1 MSSVPMVSPRAFTE
15 PGAIRHTRSVGAAPT
30 QAVRIVLLN
39 DNRLFA
45 TALNARVEQDPR
57 FEIVGSASDGA
68 EAARLVDEV
77 RPDVVLIDAGVPGN
91 DPLVATRLIMRG
103 AATPRVVIMAGPD
116 DELDAVEAHDAG
128 ASAFLQKPR
137 SAADL
142 LETLELAAILS
153 QVRLPQAESDE
164 P

>member
-1 MSSVPMVSPRAFTE
+1 MPSDILGP
-15 PGAIRHTRSVGAAPT
+15 VGAAPA

-45 TALNARVEQDPR
+45 TALRARVEQDPR
-57 FEIVGSASDGA
+57 FEIVGSASDGP

-77 RPDVVLIDAGVPGN
+77 QPDLVLIDAGVPGN

-103 AATPRVVIMAGPD
+103 DATPRIVIMADPD
-116 DELDAVEAHDAG
+116 DEFDAVEAHDAG
-128 ASAFLQKPR
+128 ATAFLQKPR

-142 LETLELAAILS
+142 LETLELAAILA
-153 QVRLPQAESDE
+153 QVRISQAESDE

>member
-1 MSSVPMVSPRAFTE
+1 MVSEAWLHR
-15 PGAIRHTRSVGAAPT
+15 PGNDPTYSNAVGAAPT

-39 DNRLFA
+39 DNCLFA
-45 TALNARVEQDPR
+45 TALQARVERDPR
-57 FEIVGSASDGA
+57 FEIVGVASDCG
-68 EAARLVDEV
+68 EAARVVDEA
-77 RPDVVLIDAGVPGN
+77 RPDVVLIDAGLPRD

-103 AATPRVVIMAGPD
+103 DATPRIVIMADPD

-142 LETLELAAILS
+142 LETLELAAILA
-153 QVRLPQAESDE
+153 QVQVPQAESDE
-164 P
+164 R

>member
-1 MSSVPMVSPRAFTE
+1 M
-15 PGAIRHTRSVGAAPT
+15 GAAPA

-45 TALNARVEQDPR
+45 TALNARVAQDSR
-57 FEIVGSASDGA
+57 FEIVGSAADGA

-137 SAADL
+137 SAGDL
-142 LETLELAAILS
+142 LETLELAAILA
-153 QVRLPQAESDE
+153 QVRLSQAESDE

>member
-1 MSSVPMVSPRAFTE
+1 
-15 PGAIRHTRSVGAAPT
+15 VGAAPA

-39 DNRLFA
+39 DNRLFT
-45 TALNARVEQDPR
+45 TALQARVELDPR
-57 FEIVGSASDGA
+57 FEIVGSASDGT

-137 SAADL
+137 LAGDL
-142 LETLELAAILS
+142 LETLELAAILA

>member
-1 MSSVPMVSPRAFTE
+1 MRA
-15 PGAIRHTRSVGAAPT
+15 PSDILGPVGAAPA

-45 TALNARVEQDPR
+45 TALHARVEQDPR
-57 FEIVGSASDGA
+57 FEIVGLAADGL

-77 RPDVVLIDAGVPGN
+77 KPDVVLIDAGVPGN

-103 AATPRVVIMAGPD
+103 AATPRVVIMADPD

-137 SAADL
+137 SVADL
-142 LETLELAAILS
+142 LETLELAAILA
-153 QVRLPQAESDE
+153 QVRVPQAESDE

>member
-1 MSSVPMVSPRAFTE
+1 M
-15 PGAIRHTRSVGAAPT
+15 GAAPA

-45 TALNARVEQDPR
+45 TALHARVDQDPR
-57 FEIVGSASDGA
+57 FEIVGLAADSD

-77 RPDVVLIDAGVPGN
+77 KPDIVLIDAGVRGN
-91 DPLVATRLIMRG
+91 DPLVATRLIMG
-103 AATPRVVIMAGPD
+103 GDATPRVVIMADPD

-142 LETLELAAILS
+142 LETLELAAILA
-153 QVRLPQAESDE
+153 QARIDPAKSDE

>member
-1 MSSVPMVSPRAFTE
+1 M
-15 PGAIRHTRSVGAAPT
+15 GAAPA

-57 FEIVGSASDGA
+57 FEIVGLASDGT

-77 RPDVVLIDAGVPGN
+77 RPDVVLIDAGMRGN
-91 DPLVATRLIMRG
+91 DPVGATRLIVRG
-103 AATPRVVIMAGPD
+103 EATPRVVIMADAND
-116 DELDAVEAHDAG
+116 DLDAAEARDAG

-142 LETLELAAILS
+142 LETLELAAILA
-153 QVRLPQAESDE
+153 QVRLPLAESDE

>member
-1 MSSVPMVSPRAFTE
+1 VVPSQTQAPSDILGR
-15 PGAIRHTRSVGAAPT
+15 VGAAPT

-45 TALNARVEQDPR
+45 TALSARVEQDPR

>member
-1 MSSVPMVSPRAFTE
+1 M
-15 PGAIRHTRSVGAAPT
+15 GAAPAK
-30 QAVRIVLLN
+30 AVRIVLLN

-45 TALNARVEQDPR
+45 TALHARVEQDPR
-57 FEIVGSASDGA
+57 FEIVGLASDSA
-68 EAARLVDEV
+68 EATRLVDEV
-77 RPDVVLIDAGVPGN
+77 QPDIVLIDAGVPGN
-91 DPLVATRLIMRG
+91 DPLVATRQIMRG
-103 AATPRVVIMAGPD
+103 AATPRVVIMADPD

-142 LETLELAAILS
+142 LETLELATLLA

-164 P
+164 Q

>member
-1 MSSVPMVSPRAFTE
+1 VFRSSVPKGSPGAFTE
-15 PGAIRHTRSVGAAPT
+15 PRGIRHTRGPVGAAPA

-39 DNRLFA
+39 DNRLFT

-57 FEIVGSASDGA
+57 FEIVGSASDGP

-91 DPLVATRLIMRG
+91 DPLVATRLIVRG
-103 AATPRVVIMAGPD
+103 AATARVVIMADPD
-116 DELDAVEAHDAG
+116 DELDPVEAHDAG

-137 SAADL
+137 SVADL
-142 LETLELAAILS
+142 LETLELAAILA
-153 QVRLPQAESDE
+153 QVRLSQAE
-164 P
+164 

>member
-1 MSSVPMVSPRAFTE
+1 M
-15 PGAIRHTRSVGAAPT
+15 GAAPT

-68 EAARLVDEV
+68 EAARLVDQV
-77 RPDVVLIDAGVPGN
+77 RPDVVLIDAGTADD

-103 AATPRVVIMAGPD
+103 AATPRVVIMADPD
-116 DELDAVEAHDAG
+116 DELDANEAHDAG

-142 LETLELAAILS
+142 LDTLELAAILA
-153 QVRLPQAESDE
+153 QVRLSQAESDE
-164 P
+164 Q

>member
-1 MSSVPMVSPRAFTE
+1 MPSHAQAPSDILGP
-15 PGAIRHTRSVGAAPT
+15 VGAAPA

-39 DNRLFA
+39 DNRLFT
-45 TALNARVEQDPR
+45 TALNARVEQNPR

-77 RPDVVLIDAGVPGN
+77 NPDVVLIDAGVPGN

-137 SAADL
+137 SAGDL
-142 LETLELAAILS
+142 LETLELAAILA

>member
-1 MSSVPMVSPRAFTE
+1 MVSEAWLHR
-15 PGAIRHTRSVGAAPT
+15 PGKDPTYSNAVGAAPT

-39 DNRLFA
+39 DNCLFA
-45 TALNARVEQDPR
+45 TALQARVENDPR
-57 FEIVGSASDGA
+57 FEIVAVASDGG
-68 EAARLVDEV
+68 EAARVVDEA
-77 RPDVVLIDAGVPGN
+77 RPDVVLIDAGLPGD

-103 AATPRVVIMAGPD
+103 DATPRIVIMADPD

-142 LETLELAAILS
+142 LETLELAAILA
-153 QVRLPQAESDE
+153 QVHVPQAESDE
-164 P
+164 R

>member
-1 MSSVPMVSPRAFTE
+1 MPSQSHAASDIL
-15 PGAIRHTRSVGAAPT
+15 GAVGAAPA

-39 DNRLFA
+39 DNRLFT

-57 FEIVGSASDGA
+57 FEIVGSVSDGA
-68 EAARLVDEV
+68 EAVRLVDEV

-103 AATPRVVIMAGPD
+103 AATPRVVIMASPD

-142 LETLELAAILS
+142 LETLELAAILA
-153 QVRLPQAESDE
+153 QVRLSQAESDE